1 MILLD
6 VGREPSEL
14 SSGTRRRRI
23 DRARSDGELRF
34 ESSISKSLLIAYQ
47 SRIDMT
53 YLQYREKAWL
63 LRTTPYELNFHEAS

>member
-34 ESSISKSLLIAYQ
+34 ESSISKELYSKGG
-47 SRIDMT
+47 SRPN
-53 YLQYREKAWL
+53 
-63 LRTTPYELNFHEAS
+63 TTR